1 MIIRKLYQLDTL
13 LVLAMALGILG
24 CEKEVASTKRG
35 GEPEE
40 LAKVEPPS
48 SATSNKNGAST
59 GDELDMDEVFPDWDG
74 KSSFTD
80 TKFKIIPVE

>member
-1 MIIRKLYQLDTL
+1 MIIRKRLQIETL

-24 CEKEVASTKRG
+24 CEREVASKKRG
-35 GEPEE
+35 GDPEE

-48 SATSNKNGAST
+48 SATSKKNVST
-59 GDELDMDEVFPDWDG
+59 NGDELDMEEIFPDWDG

>member
-24 CEKEVASTKRG
+24 CEKEVASKKRG
-35 GEPEE
+35 GDSEE
-40 LAKVEPPS
+40 IAKVEPPS
-48 SATSNKNGAST
+48 SATSNKNALKN
-59 GDELDMDEVFPDWDG
+59 GDELDMEEVFPDWDG

>member
-1 MIIRKLYQLDTL
+1 MNIRKIFQFETL
-13 LVLAMALGILG
+13 LVLAMALEILG
-24 CEKEVASTKRG
+24 CEKEVASKKRG
-35 GEPEE
+35 GDPEE

-48 SATSNKNGAST
+48 SATANKNAGT
-59 GDELDMDEVFPDWDG
+59 NGDELDMEEIFPDWDG

>member
-1 MIIRKLYQLDTL
+1 VIIRKRLQIETL

-24 CEKEVASTKRG
+24 CEREVASKKRG
-35 GEPEE
+35 GDPEE

-48 SATSNKNGAST
+48 SATSKKNAST
-59 GDELDMDEVFPDWDG
+59 NGDELDMEEIFPDWDG